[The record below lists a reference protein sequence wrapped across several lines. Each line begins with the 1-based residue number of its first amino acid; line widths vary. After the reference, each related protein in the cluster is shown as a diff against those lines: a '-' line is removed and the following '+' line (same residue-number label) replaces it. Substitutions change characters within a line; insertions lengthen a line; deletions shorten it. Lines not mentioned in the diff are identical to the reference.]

1 MAFLVKAFV
10 GFNKYYS
17 TLSSD
22 RGLFLLKIA
31 QVRVYLNYAFKSP
44 KKNIEQI
51 VDKYKKVFPAM
62 KVMVD
67 FIDNIDR

>member
-1 MAFLVKAFV
+1 M
-10 GFNKYYS
+10 
-17 TLSSD
+17 
-22 RGLFLLKIA
+22 LKIA